1 MAVKRA
7 SKLDPL
13 TPVFIQEMIGAGN
26 QILLYC
32 KGQTFATFVANKML
46 TDAVQHQFEI
56 LGEASTHIAYPL
68 RNKFKTI
75 PWSMMY
81 SLRNHIAHEYFDIDY
96 EIIWEIVQ
104 HDLPQNVKQLETMLV
119 AVNEIM

>member
-13 TPVFIQEMIGAGN
+13 TPVFIQEMINAGR
-26 QILLYC
+26 QIMRYC
-32 KGQTFATFVANKML
+32 EGQTFATFVNHPML

-68 RNKFKTI
+68 RNKFKAI
-75 PWSMMY
+75 PWTMMY

-96 EIIWEIVQ
+96 EILWEIVQ
-104 HDLPQNVKQLETMLV
+104 HDLPGNVLQLEHMLDEV
-119 AVNEIM
+119 RKL